1 MFRSLQVQILL
12 VIASLVL
19 ILLMQAVF
27 SRLIEGQLID
37 NQRLASK
44 SVTDV
49 DLMHQLEHDVID
61 LQCNVLIY
69 KGAASDS
76 AV

>member
-49 DLMHQLEHDVID
+49 DLVHQLEHDVID
-61 LQCNVLIY
+61 LQRNVLIY